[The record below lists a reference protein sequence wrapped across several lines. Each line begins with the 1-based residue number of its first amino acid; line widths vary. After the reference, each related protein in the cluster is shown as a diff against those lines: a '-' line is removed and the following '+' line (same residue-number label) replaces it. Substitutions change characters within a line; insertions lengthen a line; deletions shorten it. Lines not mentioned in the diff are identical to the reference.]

1 MKIFNLIFF
10 VTVFS
15 ILSAQE
21 AVSPDSLAVVEYRDD
36 QISILHR
43 VKQGEGLY
51 AIARIYNSNALQ
63 LIKYNNLN
71 NSNLNIDQILYIPTS
86 LSAFSLEKNQPKTSK
101 KIYYKLKK
109 GETLWSIANQL
120 GYSRPDQLMRF
131 NGFRSAALQE
141 NELICIGYLTLN
153 TDLTDDEN
161 ENLAA
166 QPTEQNMVKTS
177 TETVGESEIY
187 YSKQSR
193 GVAYWEKQYKDN
205 GRFYVLH
212 RTAKANSIIRII
224 NPILGRSVYAKVIGK
239 IPASYPQDAQV
250 IVTNEVA
257 RELGAMNQ
265 RFFVEINFN

>member
-10 VTVFS
+10 ITVFS

-21 AVSPDSLAVVEYRDD
+21 ALVSDSLVVVDYRDD
-36 QISILHR
+36 QLSILHR

-51 AIARIYNSNALQ
+51 SIARNYNSNAIQ

-71 NSNLNIDQILYIPTS
+71 NSNLNIAQILYIP
-86 LSAFSLEKNQPKTSK
+86 LAPSALSLEKNQIKNSK

-109 GETLWSIANQL
+109 GETLWSIASKL
-120 GYSRPDQLMRF
+120 GYNRPDQLMQF
-131 NGFRSAALQE
+131 NCFKSGALQE
-141 NELICIGYLTLN
+141 NELICIGYFVLN
-153 TDLTDDEN
+153 PDLPSDEDV
-161 ENLAA
+161 AA
-166 QPTEQNMVKTS
+166 QPTEQDLVKTS
-177 TETVGESEIY
+177 TEAVEEAEIH

-193 GVAYWEKQYKDN
+193 GVAYWEKLYRDN

-212 RTAKANSIIRII
+212 RTAKANSIVRII

-257 RELGAMNQ
+257 RELGAMNV